1 MSITKCIQVTLQMQS
16 SILYSQLNESRLPTL
31 HMTGLGLKKNYLL
44 TGATQGFL
52 GCFRKIP
59 VSTSYRIAYN

>member
-31 HMTGLGLKKNYLL
+31 HMTGLGLKKNPLQEPHKVFWGVLDRY
-44 TGATQGFL
+44 Q
-52 GCFRKIP
+52 
-59 VSTSYRIAYN
+59 